1 MEIEL
6 WKKPKAPT
14 IVEGFPGF
22 GLIGTITTEFLIGQ
36 LKATLIGRIRLDDIP
51 AMVAIHDGK
60 VIYPVGIYHA
70 KKENIVIIHVVTN
83 VKGVEWQVA
92 RAVSQVAKQLGAKEL
107 ISVEGV
113 ASQNPTEGTPTF
125 YYSNLPA
132 NQKRFEKVKIEKLKE
147 GVIVGVTGALL
158 VERCCPVSAVFVE
171 TQTGLPDSKAAA
183 EVIKVLDKYL
193 RLKVDPAPLYEQAQK
208 FEEKLKTIVDQT
220 NFAKTQADRKKLSY
234 VG

>member
-14 IVEGFPGF
+14 IVEGFPGY

-36 LKATLIGRIRLDDIP
+36 LKAQLIGRIRLDNIP
-51 AMVAIHDGK
+51 AMVAIHDGN
-60 VIYPVGIYHA
+60 VINPVGIYYS
-70 KKENIVIIHVVTN
+70 KKENLVIIHVVTN
-83 VKGVEWQVA
+83 VHGVEWQVA
-92 RAVSQVAKQLGAKEL
+92 KAVADVAKQLGAKEL

-113 ASQNPTEGTPTF
+113 ASPRPSAETPTF
-125 YYSNLPA
+125 YYSNTPA
-132 NQKRFEKVKIEKLKE
+132 NQKRFEKVKVKKLKE

-158 VERCCPVSAVFVE
+158 VERCCPISAIFVE

-183 EVIKVLDKYL
+183 EIIKVLDKYL
-193 RLKVDPAPLYEQAQK
+193 NLKVDPAPLYEQAQK
-208 FEEKLKTIVDQT
+208 FEEKIKTIMDQT
-220 NFAKTQADRKKLSY
+220 KLAKTHADKKQLSY